1 MACGILPIIAS
12 EKGLLL
18 RNKQTPDVPDLRH
31 SLDIMGIHGAAK
43 LALEASIS
51 YQDPAHRLPG
61 FTDILGLFCKWPLID
76 NVALNAIDNPFPF
89 PLTTMGERP
98 ESRNVWRFLLKRQE
112 AQLSN
117 RKKHVLQFYE
127 SWEGLA
133 PWKFEGEHRVE
144 RTDTRELD
152 FFKKAFVDTTA
163 YLERSLGGLYVP
175 LYSHAVRC
183 HISINVQSYEL
194 ALRNT
199 ASQQNKGRGDQLPTG
214 LDPVFT
220 ERAYIYT
227 ENVPEFV
234 REMENSHHHNR
245 DKNISYEDVWW
256 TMMMR
261 LHAWTMSVR
270 WMDREGVKI
279 PSEYYDNPIRV
290 YIL

>member
-12 EKGLLL
+12 DKGLLL

-31 SLDIMGIHGAAK
+31 SLDIMGIHGDAR

-51 YQDPAHRLPG
+51 CQDPAHKLPG
-61 FTDILGLFCKWPLID
+61 FTDIIGLFCKWPLID
-76 NVALNAIDNPFPF
+76 NMALNAVDNPFPF

-98 ESRNVWRFLLKRQE
+98 ESRNIWKLLLKAQE
-112 AQLSN
+112 AHLSN

-133 PWKFEGEHRVE
+133 PWSFREPTRIHRTE
-144 RTDTRELD
+144 TRELD
-152 FFKKAFVDTTA
+152 FFKKAFDNTTA
-163 YLERSLGGLYVP
+163 YLEHTLGGLYVP
-175 LYSHAVRC
+175 LYSQAVRC
-183 HISINVQSYEL
+183 HISINVHSYEQ
-194 ALRNT
+194 AL
-199 ASQQNKGRGDQLPTG
+199 QNIATPPGTVRVDQLPAAM
-214 LDPVFT
+214 DPIFT
-220 ERAYIYT
+220 ERAYIYAD
-227 ENVPEFV
+227 NVPKFV
-234 REMENSHHHNR
+234 EQMEQSHHHNGN
-245 DKNISYEDVWW
+245 KNISYEDVWW